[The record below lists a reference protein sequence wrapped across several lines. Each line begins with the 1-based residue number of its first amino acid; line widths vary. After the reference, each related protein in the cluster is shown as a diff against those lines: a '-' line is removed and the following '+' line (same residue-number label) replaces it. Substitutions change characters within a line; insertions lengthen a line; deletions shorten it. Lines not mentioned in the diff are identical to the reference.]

1 MDVWYLA
8 EKLFKF
14 LHLLFKMASVLFSTQ
29 TDPRAEVVFYFDM
42 GYKEFNAAP
51 SVFYQYGCILIREP
65 YFWPGLGLNKIS
77 EISEHYFWFTPLE
90 NMISGPPL

>member
-29 TDPRAEVVFYFDM
+29 TDSRAEVVFYFDM
-42 GYKEFNAAP
+42 GY
-51 SVFYQYGCILIREP
+51 SLQGV
-65 YFWPGLGLNKIS
+65 
-77 EISEHYFWFTPLE
+77 
-90 NMISGPPL
+90 